1 MEIAIELNSISKA
14 IGKNLIL
21 DNVSLRIPTGAIFGI
36 IGPNGIGKSTILKI
50 MAKHWLPSSGTLNL
64 ASHRIGFASDS
75 SAAYPDLSI
84 IQNFQIFGQ
93 SLGVDQAEKI
103 EELIK
108 LLRLEEFR
116 HKKLKHLSLGN
127 KQRFNL
133 ALSMLGDPPIIVID
147 EPTNGLDPIGIQMVR
162 EIMLKMNK
170 NGKTI
175 VLISHALNE
184 LEKIYSHIA
193 FLKDAKIV
201 REIDRKTIGEDSSLE
216 GIYFQIYA

>member
-1 MEIAIELNSISKA
+1 METAIELNSISKA

-50 MAKHWLPSSGTLNL
+50 MARHWLPSSGTLNL
-64 ASHRIGFASDS
+64 ASHRVGFASDS

-84 IQNFQIFGQ
+84 IQNFKIFGQ
-93 SLGVDQAEKI
+93 SFGVDQSEKV
-103 EELIK
+103 EELIS

-116 HKKLKHLSLGN
+116 HKKVKHLSLGN

-147 EPTNGLDPIGIQMVR
+147 EPTNGLDPIGIQRIR
-162 EIMLKMNK
+162 EIILSMNK

-184 LEKIYSHIA
+184 LEKIYSHVA

-201 REIDRKTIGEDSSLE
+201 REVQRNSIEEDSSLE
-216 GIYFQIYA
+216 DIYFQIYA